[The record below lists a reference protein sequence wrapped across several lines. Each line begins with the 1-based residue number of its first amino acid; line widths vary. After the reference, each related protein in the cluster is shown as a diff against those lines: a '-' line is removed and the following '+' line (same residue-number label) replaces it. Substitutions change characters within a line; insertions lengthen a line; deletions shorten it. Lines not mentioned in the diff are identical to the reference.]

1 MSEESKMN
9 LSNLISGVLITLIG
23 AGVVGIW
30 ALSSSVSRLDERV
43 SLWTRIYE
51 SRFERLD
58 QEFQEFRRQQKLGSA
73 VK

>member
-1 MSEESKMN
+1 MSEENRIN
-9 LSNLISGVLITLIG
+9 LSNLISGVLITLIA

-58 QEFQEFRRQQKLGSA
+58 QEFQEFRRQQKLGGV